1 MSAPQQ
7 PWGPHP
13 PPWGPPQPFPGAGRP
28 SSGRGST
35 PLLVLGLVTAVLALG
50 GTVLPSERFPG
61 NSGSYGLLLQDLG
74 GEVRFLAAGLVP
86 LIGVV
91 LLVVGALLQRSRAA
105 GTGLLLVGAGV
116 VTLEGLQLLFAL
128 VQSSVGPESS
138 PSLAVGGVLL
148 GLAGC
153 TAIATAVVGLVRL
166 TRPR

>member
-7 PWGPHP
+7 PWGQQP
-13 PPWGPPQPFPGAGRP
+13 PPWGPPAGRP
-28 SSGRGST
+28 SPGRGST
-35 PLLVLGLVTAVLALG
+35 PLLVLGLVTAVLGLG
-50 GTVLPSERFPG
+50 GTVLPAQTFPG
-61 NSGSYGLLLQDLG
+61 NNGSYGLLLQDLG

-86 LIGVV
+86 LVGVA

-116 VTLEGLQLLFAL
+116 IALEGLQLLFAL

-138 PSLAVGGVLL
+138 TSVAIGGVLL

-153 TAIATAVVGLVRL
+153 TAVAVVAVGLVRL
-166 TRPR
+166 SRTR